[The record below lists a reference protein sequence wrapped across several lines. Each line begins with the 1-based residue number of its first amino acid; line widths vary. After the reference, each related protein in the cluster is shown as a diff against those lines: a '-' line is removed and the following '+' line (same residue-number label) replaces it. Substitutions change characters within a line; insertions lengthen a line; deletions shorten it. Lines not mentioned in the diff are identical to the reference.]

1 MLRAV
6 SILRLF
12 GLTAVRPPDEP
23 EALRLI
29 AERLEGLPREEAVRL
44 AAFAYV
50 LARVAYSDL
59 RIDDLEAAAMEQI
72 VAREGGLDREAA
84 RLAVAVARSRAHRSG
99 GTDDYLVTREY
110 RRRASHADR
119 LQLLH
124 CSFAVAAS
132 DASISGAETQLILQI
147 GEELGFDRREV
158 LALRAAWRSARAGP
172 GAR

>member
-1 MLRAV
+1 
-6 SILRLF
+6 
-12 GLTAVRPPDEP
+12 
-23 EALRLI
+23 
-29 AERLEGLPREEAVRL
+29 
-44 AAFAYV
+44 
-50 LARVAYSDL
+50 L

-110 RRRASHADR
+110 RRLASHADR